1 MHPATTVILLPWLVG
16 LGAMVLMVSAL
27 LILCRADGTQREV
40 VTWLAVI
47 VLAPVLGP
55 VLWFVLGKDQRSRS
69 PH

>member
-1 MHPATTVILLPWLVG
+1 MHPATTMILLPWLVG
-16 LGAMVLMVSAL
+16 LGAMVLMVAAL
-27 LILCRADGTQREV
+27 LSLGRADGTQREL